1 MKECEYC
8 HQVLM
13 DGQEC
18 DCPEAKKAERKQR
31 AVSEIMLEVK
41 SLQDEE
47 ILVLKENTEFF
58 LGEGVR
64 YMAECEAESCQLKA
78 GTTKITLK
86 QRDGHLSIEVSKTS
100 KIKAQT
106 LQSVL

>member
-41 SLQDEE
+41 SLQDQE
-47 ILVLKENTEFF
+47 ILILKENTENFI
-58 LGEGVR
+58 GIWPSAKPKVV
-64 YMAECEAESCQLKA
+64 SLKP
-78 GTTKITLK
+78 
-86 QRDGHLSIEVSKTS
+86 
-100 KIKAQT
+100 AQ
-106 LQSVL
+106 QK

>member
-18 DCPEAKKAERKQR
+18 DCTEAKKAERKQR

-41 SLQDEE
+41 SL
-47 ILVLKENTEFF
+47 
-58 LGEGVR
+58 
-64 YMAECEAESCQLKA
+64 
-78 GTTKITLK
+78 
-86 QRDGHLSIEVSKTS
+86 
-100 KIKAQT
+100 
-106 LQSVL
+106 

>member
-18 DCPEAKKAERKQR
+18 DCTEAKKAERKQR
-31 AVSEIMLEVK
+31 AVFEIMLEVK
-41 SLQDEE
+41 SLQDEG

-58 LGEGVR
+58 LGECVR

-78 GTTKITLK
+78 GTTRITLK
-86 QRDGHLSIEVSKTS
+86 QRDGHLSLEVSKTS
-100 KIKAQT
+100 KVKTQA

>member
-8 HQVLM
+8 HQVLI

-41 SLQDEE
+41 SLQD
-47 ILVLKENTEFF
+47 KENTEFF
-58 LGEGVR
+58 LGECVR

-100 KIKAQT
+100 KLKAQA
-106 LQSVL
+106 LQSVF